1 MKTSIMDL
9 DSAVSTKVTFKIE
22 KYDDE
27 QAKNVVVNK
36 SFDKLNRALQDTM
49 VLDELGQLIVDAIDG
64 RSVIDIVV
72 TKQDS
77 INKTQY

>member
-1 MKTSIMDL
+1 MKQSIMDL

-27 QAKNVVVNK
+27 QSKNVVVNK
-36 SFDKLNRALQDTM
+36 SFDKLNRELQDAM

>member
-1 MKTSIMDL
+1 MKQSIMDL

-27 QAKNVVVNK
+27 QSKNVVVNK
-36 SFDKLNRALQDTM
+36 SFDKLNRELQDTT

-64 RSVIDIVV
+64 RSVTDIVV

-77 INKTQY
+77 INKTEY

>member
-27 QAKNVVVNK
+27 QGKNVVVNK

>member
-27 QAKNVVVNK
+27 QSKNVVVNK
-36 SFDKLNRALQDTM
+36 SFDKLNRELQDTM

>member
-1 MKTSIMDL
+1 MKQSIMDL

-27 QAKNVVVNK
+27 QSKNVVVNK
-36 SFDKLNRALQDTM
+36 SFDKLNRELQDTM

>member
-1 MKTSIMDL
+1 MKQSIMDL
-9 DSAVSTKVTFKIE
+9 DSPVSTKVTFKIE

-27 QAKNVVVNK
+27 QSKNVVVNK
-36 SFDKLNRALQDTM
+36 SFDKLNRELQDAM

>member
-1 MKTSIMDL
+1 MKQSIMDL

-27 QAKNVVVNK
+27 QSKNVVVNK
-36 SFDKLNRALQDTM
+36 SFDKLNRELQDTT

>member
-1 MKTSIMDL
+1 MKQSIMDL
-9 DSAVSTKVTFKIE
+9 DNAVSTKVTFKIE

-27 QAKNVVVNK
+27 QGKNVVVNK
-36 SFDKLNRALQDTM
+36 SFDKLNRELQDAM